1 LFLHFDLFVESA
13 RKIDIWHFM
22 KKNISDSRTAEN
34 NWGKRF
40 QKWVLFNQNRLNER
54 TANVVID
61 SSSPFQTQLRGIH
74 NDNDISARIDPKL

>member
-40 QKWVLFNQNRLNER
+40 QKWVLFNQNRLN
-54 TANVVID
+54 
-61 SSSPFQTQLRGIH
+61 
-74 NDNDISARIDPKL
+74 